1 MNAKDLK
8 NSILQ
13 LAIQGK
19 LVEQREEEGTAKE
32 LIEKIQAEKKRLIK
46 EGKIKKQK
54 SLPAIKEDEM
64 PFDIPE
70 SWEWVRFGEVI
81 NVVSARRVHQS
92 DWRKSG
98 VPFYRAR
105 EIGKLADKGYVDNE
119 LYIDEELFNKFS
131 ESGVPQPGDLMVTAV
146 GTLGKTYIVKGNDRF
161 YYKDASVICFE
172 NFSGINSMYLK
183 KIMESKMIEK
193 QIKSNSGG
201 TTVATLTMVRTNM
214 YVLPLPPLE
223 EQKRIVA
230 KIEEL
235 MPYVD
240 KYDVAYSAVEEL
252 NKKFPEDMQKSI
264 LQFAIQGKI
273 VEQREE
279 DGTAEKLYQQ
289 IKEEKKR
296 LIKEGKIKKTKN
308 LPEITEDEIPFD
320 IPENWK
326 WVRIAEM
333 SYFQEGPGIMAK
345 DFRNSGIPLIRIAGM
360 QKDKLSLDG
369 CNYLDPDMV
378 EKKWSHFKLDLGDIV
393 ISTSAS
399 MDKIC
404 EVTEETVGAIP
415 YTGQIRFKMF
425 GNISKE
431 YFKYFIM
438 SNAYIKQI
446 NEQKSGG
453 TIKHYGP
460 THLNKM
466 IIPLPPLTEQKRIV
480 SKIEQLVPC
489 TKQID
494 KKV

>member
-1 MNAKDLK
+1 MNAQNLK

-19 LVEQREEEGTAKE
+19 LVEQREAEGTAKE
-32 LIEKIQAEKKRLIK
+32 LIEKIQAEKKQLIK

-54 SLPAIKEDEM
+54 ELPGIKEDEI

-70 SWEWVRFGEVI
+70 SWEWVRLIDIGITQTGNTPSKTKMEYFGKFIPFISPGDILNGVI
-81 NVVSARRVHQS
+81 NYENQGLSEQGKEVGRVSEKNSILQVCIGGS
-92 DWRKSG
+92 
-98 VPFYRAR
+98 
-105 EIGKLADKGYVDNE
+105 IGKCA
-119 LYIDEELFNKFS
+119 
-131 ESGVPQPGDLMVTAV
+131 
-146 GTLGKTYIVKGNDRF
+146 
-161 YYKDASVICFE
+161 
-172 NFSGINSMYLK
+172 INSVDVSYNQQINAITPLICNYLYVYYLMDSRFFLVSMTHK
-183 KIMESKMIEK
+183 ATGTATPIINKSSWESI
-193 QIKSNSGG
+193 II
-201 TTVATLTMVRTNM
+201 
-214 YVLPLPPLE
+214 PLPPLE

-240 KYDVAYSAVEEL
+240 QYDKAYTEVEEL

-264 LQFAIQGKI
+264 LQYAIQGKL
-273 VEQREE
+273 VEQREQ
-279 DGTAEKLYQQ
+279 DGTAEDLYKQ
-289 IKEEKKR
+289 IQEEKKK
-296 LIKEGKIKKTKN
+296 LIKEGKIKKTKA

-333 SYFQEGPGIMAK
+333 SFFQEGPGIMAK

-360 QKDKLSLDG
+360 QEDNLSLDG

-378 EKKWSHFKLDLGDIV
+378 DKKWSHFKLDLGDIV

-404 EVTEETVGAIP
+404 EVTEDTVGAIP
-415 YTGQIRFKMF
+415 YTGQIRFKMY

-460 THLNKM
+460 THLKRM
-466 IIPLPPLTEQKRIV
+466 IIPLPPLAEQRRIV
-480 SKIEQLVPC
+480 EKIEELLPYTKQLV
-489 TKQID
+489 
-494 KKV
+494 KKVD

>member
-1 MNAKDLK
+1 MNAQDLK

-32 LIEKIQAEKKRLIK
+32 LLVKIEAEKKQLIK
-46 EGKIKKQK
+46 KGKIKKQK
-54 SLPAIKEDEM
+54 ELPEIQEDEI

-70 SWEWVRFGEVI
+70 SWEWVRFGEVVSI
-81 NVVSARRVHQS
+81 VSARRVHQS

-105 EIGKLADKGYVDNE
+105 EIGKLADQGYVDNE

-146 GTLGKTYIVKGNDRF
+146 GTLGKTYIVKEDDRF

-172 NFSGINSMYLK
+172 NFSGINSMYLRH
-183 KIMESKMIEK
+183 IMESKMMEQ

-214 YVLPLPPLE
+214 YVFPLPPLE

-240 KYDVAYSAVEEL
+240 KYDVAYSEVEEL

-264 LQFAIQGKI
+264 LQYAIQGKL

-279 DGTAEKLYQQ
+279 DGTAEELYKQ
-289 IKEEKKR
+289 IQEEKKK
-296 LIKEGKIKKTKN
+296 LIKEGKLKKQKA

-326 WVRIAEM
+326 WVRFGDIFEINPRNNVSDEIGVSFIPMALIEDGYV
-333 SYFQEGPGIMAK
+333 SQFTYEVKAWGNVKKGYTHFQ
-345 DFRNSGIPLIRIAGM
+345 D
-360 QKDKLSLDG
+360 
-369 CNYLDPDMV
+369 
-378 EKKWSHFKLDLGDIV
+378 GDIV
-393 ISTSAS
+393 MAKITPCFQNLKSAL
-399 MDKIC
+399 MINL
-404 EVTEETVGAIP
+404 ENGVGAGTTELHVLRSHSNICREFFMWFIKSP
-415 YTGQIRFKMF
+415 NFVSICVKNMTGTA
-425 GNISKE
+425 G
-431 YFKYFIM
+431 
-438 SNAYIKQI
+438 
-446 NEQKSGG
+446 QKRV
-453 TIKHYGP
+453 P
-460 THLNKM
+460 TDVLKNYVV
-466 IIPLPPLTEQKRIV
+466 PLPPLEEQKRIV
-480 SKIEQLVPC
+480 EKIEELLPYANQL
-489 TKQID
+489 I
-494 KKV
+494 KKVD